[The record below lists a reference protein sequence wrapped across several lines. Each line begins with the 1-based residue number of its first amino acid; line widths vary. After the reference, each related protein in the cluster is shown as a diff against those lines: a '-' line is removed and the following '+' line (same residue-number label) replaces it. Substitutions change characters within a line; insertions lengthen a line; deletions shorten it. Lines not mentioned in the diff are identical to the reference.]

1 MTRFWMFAMIGMLLM
16 TGCGGKAGSEQSR
29 QADELIEKAYKAK
42 DYQQLMELAESQE
55 ATGALSHAKADY
67 WRGYASDRMNRKRM
81 AEFYW
86 KASLRNAASSSDGE
100 DMDVFA
106 KSASRLANLQT
117 VRGDYESVLR
127 NAIPVAERLEALQ
140 CDTTSD
146 YINLLIYIG
155 CCQAGLGKASDS
167 TTDGFDRAYQK
178 HLDNIGKHHSDAAYK
193 DAIAGLINIAYACI
207 TVADYKKALTWTDNF
222 GKLLGEY
229 EQRPGTNSDYI
240 DKQLARFNIYKAIA
254 LEGLG
259 QQEEAAKVY
268 EAFMATSFSKT
279 PEGRINANDYLTAA
293 NRWGEAADNYK
304 SLDAMLG
311 AQQAGYTLD
320 NIQNLFLKKYHTNLH
335 AGRRDSAIAASLL
348 ICDSLDNAFA
358 LAKKID
364 EEEQATIVQKVELM
378 TEQQA
383 EAARNA
389 HFALVA
395 ALVGV
400 LLCIIGYIL
409 YRRHGNQK
417 LKEAHQELKQAYGQL
432 EGDTISKERT
442 ETERRIAHDIQQH
455 MTPESLPQHKGLSLC
470 ATLLPGKGISS
481 DLYDSIIRDDKLFF
495 CIGNA
500 IKTDIQSSLLVS
512 TVWALF
518 RTAAALEEAPDRIVT
533 SINEAIA
540 KEKNTETGVS
550 LFVGVLDLQTWQLA
564 YCNAGHPTPLLLTG
578 DEVGKLE
585 TENDKPIGTAQGHT
599 YIAQTTTIEAGTKL
613 FLYTNGL
620 LNAQNTEGKTYG
632 EKRLKGV
639 ALQGMKMHTSAQPFM
654 ESISEAIKTFTGD
667 TPQDRDLT
675 MMVIQH

>member
-1 MTRFWMFAMIGMLLM
+1 MFAMIGLLLM

-42 DYQQLMELAESQE
+42 DYQQLMELAENLE

-268 EAFMATSFSKT
+268 EAFMTTSFSKT
-279 PEGRINANDYLTAA
+279 PEGHINANDYLTAA

-320 NIQNLFLKKYHTNLH
+320 NIQNLLLKKYHTNLH
-335 AGRRDSAIAASLL
+335 AGRRDSAIAVSLL

-358 LAKKID
+358 LAKKIN
-364 EEEQATIVQKVELM
+364 EEEQTTIVQKVELM

-389 HFALVA
+389 YFALVA

-470 ATLLPGKGISS
+470 ATLQPGRGISS

-500 IKTDIQSSLLVS
+500 IKTDIQSSLLAS

-518 RTAAALEEAPDRIVT
+518 RTAAALEEDPDRIVT
-533 SINEAIA
+533 AINEAIA
-540 KEKNTETGVS
+540 KEQQTETGVS

-578 DEVGKLE
+578 DEVGELE
-585 TENDKPIGTAQGHT
+585 TESDKPIGTVQGHT
-599 YIAQTTTIEAGTKL
+599 YIVQTTTIEAGTRL

-639 ALQGMKMHTSAQPFM
+639 ALQGMKMHAAAQPFM